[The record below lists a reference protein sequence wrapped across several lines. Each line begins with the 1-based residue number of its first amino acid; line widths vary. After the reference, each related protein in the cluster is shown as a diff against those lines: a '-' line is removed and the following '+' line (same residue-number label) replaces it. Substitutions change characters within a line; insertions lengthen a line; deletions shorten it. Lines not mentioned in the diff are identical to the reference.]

1 MGRAGLWKY
10 EKVDGSFW
18 HSIADRD
25 GLGTRI
31 QFTKYAKVWNVFVH
45 FTVLLTTLIGVLSL
59 QTSPPYNCG
68 GGNPLS
74 PVSTP
79 HRGLLFGSGS
89 QQESLA
95 ELNMGL
101 SGPGQLELK
110 SSSPCPMDSLFCV
123 RSRTAVI
130 LNPPSNICKA
140 GVTCCWHT
148 NAFPWEREGWLNW
161 FWKPFCVGK
170 NTCSL
175 QTLHLGFL
183 CLFSS
188 YCFFEPKIKM
198 QQLDDGFGKM
208 PCLFWWVSS
217 VKACLMWCISRYQGL
232 KRTRVLLVLP
242 PLPGWK
248 RQALFIWWCLA
259 YSASDSRKVQDAFG
273 ISLFG
278 FESCV
283 KIQNSESTR
292 PSCIIL
298 ILCCNFI

>member
-59 QTSPPYNCG
+59 QTSPPYNRG

-79 HRGLLFGSGS
+79 HRGLLFGSGW

-110 SSSPCPMDSLFCV
+110 SSSTCPMDSLFCV
-123 RSRTAVI
+123 QSHTALI

-188 YCFFEPKIKM
+188 YCFFWTKDQNAAVGWWLWEDA
-198 QQLDDGFGKM
+198 LSFLVGFISQGM
-208 PCLFWWVSS
+208 PDVVHIQIPRVKEDQGAACSS
-217 VKACLMWCISRYQGL
+217 SSPWMKKAGSVHLMMFDIFSKW
-232 KRTRVLLVLP
+232 
-242 PLPGWK
+242 
-248 RQALFIWWCLA
+248 
-259 YSASDSRKVQDAFG
+259 
-273 ISLFG
+273 
-278 FESCV
+278 
-283 KIQNSESTR
+283 
-292 PSCIIL
+292 
-298 ILCCNFI
+298 